1 MSQRGIVRLAACL
14 AAVGGVA
21 FAAGPA
27 SGASGIGL
35 AFENWKLSGSLTVKK
50 LNEPV
55 VLPSGST
62 FNGFAEVTH
71 FGAKELEA
79 TLTGKIFVPPFK
91 ASLKIAGLIPSTVGV
106 TFTQVGEAEGTLTTA
121 SATSPECANAR
132 FHGLCILTNVTTKA
146 IVGLTVVGVLGIEV
160 PTQCQTSE
168 PLDFHLTNISTLPEL
183 TETGPR
189 FTGTVTIPSITCEG
203 LTGLVLGPAITL
215 VMSGPENPYSL
226 KINKQAP
233 PRVETREASSV
244 SQISAILNGSV
255 RPNGEPLTECH
266 FEYGTSTAYT
276 TSVPC
281 VSPPAAEDRVLA
293 RLTGLSEGATYHYRV
308 VASNAIGTSNGAD
321 QTFTTLS
328 EAGAPEYGQCVAQAK
343 GEFTEENCQ
352 TKASKPNKG
361 KFSFKPGP
369 APSCVSQKNGEYKDA
384 GCTVKSAKPGKGKFE
399 KAPGPGYTSTTGA
412 VTLET
417 GATKLVCASSTGAGE
432 VTGLRSGVDR
442 ITLTGCE
449 TAGKKCASEGPNSTP
464 SGKAGVIVSN
474 RLGTKL
480 LGPVSG
486 QVWTELASS
495 EHEPYLAE
503 FSCEGTLFRTKGT
516 VAGVQTGN
524 VNVQSLTS
532 TTTFASEEGEQGLST
547 ERSEDGGKTWVGP
560 ASSTLATVATNTAAS
575 PTEIRP

>member
-1 MSQRGIVRLAACL
+1 MSQRGIVRLVACL
-14 AAVGGVA
+14 AAVVGLAVA
-21 FAAGPA
+21 ATPA
-27 SGASGIGL
+27 SGAGPQL
-35 AFENWKLSGSLTVKK
+35 LFENWKLSGSLTVKK

-55 VLPSGST
+55 VLPKGST
-62 FNGFAEVTH
+62 FNGVAEVTR
-71 FGAKELEA
+71 FNA
-79 TLTGKIFVPPFK
+79 TEIEGVLTGKIFVPPFK
-91 ASLKIAGLIPSTVGV
+91 ASLKIAGLIPTTVGV
-106 TFTQVGEAEGTLTTA
+106 TFTQVGNAEGTMSTA
-121 SATSPECANAR
+121 SPTTPACANAR
-132 FHGLCILTNVTTKA
+132 FKGICVLTSVNTKA

-160 PTQCQTSE
+160 PTQCHTSE
-168 PLDFHLTNISTLPEL
+168 PLDFHLTNVSTLSEL
-183 TETGPR
+183 IETGPS
-189 FTGTVTIPSITCEG
+189 FTGTVTIPSITCQG

-233 PRVETREASSV
+233 PEVKTLPATSV
-244 SQISAILNGSV
+244 SQISAIMNGSV
-255 RPNGEPLTECH
+255 RPNGEPITDCH
-266 FEYGTSTAYT
+266 FEYGTSTLYG

-281 VSPPAAEDRVLA
+281 ASPPGAEDQVFA
-293 RLTGLSEGATYHYRV
+293 RLTGLSEGTTYHYRV
-308 VASNAIGTSNGAD
+308 VASNAIGPKEGED
-321 QTFTTLS
+321 RMFTTLS
-328 EAGAPEYGQCVAQAK
+328 ETGAPEYGQCVAQAK

-352 TKASKPNKG
+352 TKASKPSKG

-369 APSCVSQKNGEYKDA
+369 APSCVPQKNGEYKDA

-464 SGKAGVIVSN
+464 SGKAGVIVTN